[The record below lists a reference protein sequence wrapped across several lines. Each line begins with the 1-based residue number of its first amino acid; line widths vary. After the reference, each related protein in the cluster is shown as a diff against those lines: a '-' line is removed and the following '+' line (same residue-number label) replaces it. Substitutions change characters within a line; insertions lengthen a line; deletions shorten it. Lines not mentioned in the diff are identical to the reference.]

1 VNIVDHY
8 YVLNP
13 NKVNHQLLL
22 RIGVLFGIAPQIRSN
37 ENTKGRSDRYCL
49 NLTQLV
55 TPNPHKTKSYKMFKL
70 AKSLPVAALV
80 LFLGCSIA
88 NATHST
94 KYSTNPSSPASG
106 STSQGRKAE
115 TLPDTVIIP
124 GERVGSVTR
133 DTTRQDLTKRFGA
146 ERLTDQQVSI
156 GEGFTEPGTRV
167 DLGSDRSFTVV
178 WADATRTKPVA
189 VRNFGTA
196 WQTTQGIGVGMSLN
210 QLQQKLGSFQ
220 FYGFAWDY
228 GGTVLLERTKLSQYK
243 GKLILRLRTAPN
255 VAEKEPNHYRAV
267 IGDRKFSST
276 NPHLKTL
283 GITVGEMI
291 VRLAP
296 N

>member
-1 VNIVDHY
+1 
-8 YVLNP
+8 
-13 NKVNHQLLL
+13 
-22 RIGVLFGIAPQIRSN
+22 
-37 ENTKGRSDRYCL
+37 
-49 NLTQLV
+49 
-55 TPNPHKTKSYKMFKL
+55 MFKL

-94 KYSTNPSSPASG
+94 KYSTNPSSPASV

-146 ERLTDQQVSI
+146 ERLTDQQVSL
-156 GEGFTEPGTRV
+156 GEGFTELGTRV
-167 DLGSDRSFTVV
+167 DLGLDRSFTVV
-178 WADATRTKPVA
+178 WADASRTKAVA

-196 WQTTQGIGVGMSLN
+196 WQTTQGIGVGTSLN

-228 GGTVLLERTKLSQYK
+228 GGTVLLERTKLSQYN